1 MPNKKY
7 TECTWCN
14 VGWAWKSEKIY
25 YPVCWNCGAA
35 WPGDEQANQARL
47 VEKAGNQQ
55 RSWSGYSSDTGSEGW
70 GANVARPRR
79 LVSPGTPVKP
89 VNYALEALHQLG
101 PSLNADQQEILKK
114 KGITLR
120 SVPEPPSGLDS
131 LRLSATDLKSLEA
144 AALKLS
150 DAERRAFDKITK
162 AYMDD
167 GAMELEEAEE
177 PETASKACKALRIC
191 QANLQKALK
200 RQATLQQQAEE
211 QKAAYEKLV
220 ADLAKQT
227 EKVKQCEQLQ
237 EEALTKAKDFLVQ
250 EQDEDAD
257 AELRVQCQAVGIEE
271 AQIEALILKQKASR
285 ACQIVQGRLEPQFGR
300 GEPGVPFEL
309 RSTYGPTRLVGQ
321 ARVSPLDKPA
331 SEAEPKEAAE

>member
-7 TECTWCN
+7 TECTWCK

-79 LVSPGTPVKP
+79 LVSPGTQVKP

-120 SVPEPPSGLDS
+120 SVPEPPPGLDS

-150 DAERRAFDKITK
+150 EAERRAFDKITK

-211 QKAAYEKLV
+211 QKAAY
-220 ADLAKQT
+220 
-227 EKVKQCEQLQ
+227 
-237 EEALTKAKDFLVQ
+237 
-250 EQDEDAD
+250 
-257 AELRVQCQAVGIEE
+257 
-271 AQIEALILKQKASR
+271 
-285 ACQIVQGRLEPQFGR
+285 
-300 GEPGVPFEL
+300 
-309 RSTYGPTRLVGQ
+309 
-321 ARVSPLDKPA
+321 
-331 SEAEPKEAAE
+331 

>member
-1 MPNKKY
+1 MPYKKY

-14 VGWAWKSEKIY
+14 VGWAWKNEKIY
-25 YPVCWNCGAA
+25 YPVCWHCGAA

-47 VEKAGNQQ
+47 VESAGNQQ
-55 RSWSGYSSDTGSEGW
+55 RSWSGYSSDTGSDGW
-70 GANVARPRR
+70 GAKVARPRR
-79 LVSPGTPVKP
+79 LVSPGTLVKP

-101 PSLNADQQEILKK
+101 PSLNADQQELLKK

-120 SVPEPPSGLDS
+120 SVPEPPPGLDS

-285 ACQIVQGRLEPQFGR
+285 ACQLVQGRLEPQFGR
-300 GEPGVPFEL
+300 SEPGVPFEL

-321 ARVSPLDKPA
+321 ARVSPLDKPTP
-331 SEAEPKEAAE
+331 EAEPKEAAE

>member
-14 VGWAWKSEKIY
+14 VGWAWKSEKKY
-25 YPVCWNCGAA
+25 YPVCWHCGEA
-35 WPGDEQANQARL
+35 WPGDERANQARL
-47 VEKAGNQQ
+47 VESAGNQQ
-55 RSWSGYSSDTGSEGW
+55 RWSGYSSDTGSEGW

-79 LVSPGTPVKP
+79 LVSPGTLVKP

-101 PSLNADQQEILKK
+101 PSLNADQQELLKK

-120 SVPEPPSGLDS
+120 SLPEPPPGLDS

-144 AALKLS
+144 AAQKLS
-150 DAERRAFDKITK
+150 DTERRALDKITK
-162 AYMDD
+162 AYMDE
-167 GAMELEEAEE
+167 GAMELEEPEE
-177 PETASKACKALRIC
+177 PETANKACKALRTC
-191 QANLQKALK
+191 QANLQKALR
-200 RQATLQQQAEE
+200 RQATLRQQAEE

-237 EEALTKAKDFLVQ
+237 EEALTRAKDFLLQ

-257 AELRVQCQAVGIEE
+257 AELRVQCQAVGIDEV
-271 AQIEALILKQKASR
+271 QIEALMLKQKASR
-285 ACQIVQGRLEPQFGR
+285 ACQLVQGRLGPQFGR
-300 GEPGVPFEL
+300 SESSVPSEL
-309 RSTYGPTRLVGQ
+309 RSTYGPTRPVGQ
-321 ARVSPLDKPA
+321 ARVSPLDKPTP
-331 SEAEPKEAAE
+331 EAELKETAE